1 MRISDWSSDVCS
13 SDLRVVTDARPGARG
28 PGLAG
33 VDAELFGGAFAEKL
47 HRVAALDHRDPFG
60 DRAFKFDRAYF
71 AAILFALELALRLLI
86 AVELALDALAGAV
99 EDIDDAPEQVL
110 EVGFD
115 TGIDETARQGVEA
128 VGDRTEGNNAE
139 LQYIM

>member
-1 MRISDWSSDVCS
+1 MIRRPPRST
-13 SDLRVVTDARPGARG
+13 RTDT
-28 PGLAG
+28 
-33 VDAELFGGAFAEKL
+33 LFPYTTLF
-47 HRVAALDHRDPFG
+47 RS
-60 DRAFKFDRAYF
+60 YF

-115 TGIDETARQGVEA
+115 TGIDETARQGVED
-128 VGDRTEGNNAE
+128 VGDGAASEAIIGKRPGVGFAVIGPLAVKLHFQIGREPGRE
-139 LQYIM
+139 RVCQYV